1 MFKFKFGLIW
11 TLFTSAIFA
20 VCVFIPAEQ
29 RNGAEMGLG
38 LYIFF
43 ILFEAIGIFLLYSGI
58 KTIIKDKKTKKYGRE
73 CFGIVND
80 IRSTGASVNGNSE
93 YKAVINIVN
102 PETNTTTE
110 IEEIIGFDYYKYPI
124 NSYVLCKY
132 FEGDINIERLA
143 EATEIPE
150 NIKQNLAPLQNQINA
165 LNVEVSADKDYA
177 IIDGEQ
183 YKRVK
188 ND

>member
-1 MFKFKFGLIW
+1 MTIGERIKALR
-11 TLFTSAIFA
+11 
-20 VCVFIPAEQ
+20 EE
-29 RNGAEMGLG
+29 RNISQETMS
-38 LYIFF
+38 
-43 ILFEAIGIFLLYSGI
+43 FEINVSRQ
-58 KTIIKDKKTKKYGRE
+58 TISKWE
-73 CFGIVND
+73 ND
-80 IRSTGASVNGNSE
+80 SVLPDSN
-93 YKAVINIVN
+93 NI
-102 PETNTTTE
+102 
-110 IEEIIGFDYYKYPI
+110 
-124 NSYVLCKY
+124 SVLCKY